1 VVRPLHRTRHVEQGT
16 ETPRRDRT
24 SRRAF
29 LLNGDSNQPA
39 FRPPLQV
46 EPSRVEFFQIDRE
59 GLLFADS
66 CRSDAQAKR
75 KKPPRKAVAKTV
87 KKKTKVGSRLSGSR
101 AAREVVSVR
110 RGLR

>member
-1 VVRPLHRTRHVEQGT
+1 VKR
-16 ETPRRDRT
+16 
-24 SRRAF
+24 
-29 LLNGDSNQPA
+29 
-39 FRPPLQV
+39 
-46 EPSRVEFFQIDRE
+46 
-59 GLLFADS
+59 
-66 CRSDAQAKR
+66 KR